1 MQTDPKQ
8 LAPAIAKFH
17 SKLLRVPRCGV
28 YQTKDIANMDQT
40 PLPFVLDDGK
50 TYADKGSSEVWCV
63 SGSSGL
69 DKRQCSVQL
78 TIFADGVPRVR
89 PLVIF
94 RGKGLRITRKEQEA
108 WDRRVQ
114 VAFQPK
120 AWCDESMMKKWIS
133 EQWGNI
139 FINPPTT
146 GSTGKILVADVHRA
160 QQTDGVKAL
169 LKKKNTELVNVPLVV
184 LVGFNLFMFLLIS
197 HLRMLSDNSLRSIL
211 RRTCNSIL
219 KGKSVPLKEEY

>member
-1 MQTDPKQ
+1 
-8 LAPAIAKFH
+8 
-17 SKLLRVPRCGV
+17 
-28 YQTKDIANMDQT
+28 MDQT

-78 TIFADGVPRVR
+78 TIFADGVPSVR

-94 RGKGLRITRKEQEA
+94 RGKGLRITREEQEA
-108 WDRRVQ
+108 WDRIVQ

-120 AWCDESMMKKWIS
+120 AWCDKSRMKKWIL

-139 FINPPTT
+139 FINP
-146 GSTGKILVADVHRA
+146 
-160 QQTDGVKAL
+160 QQLPQLEK
-169 LKKKNTELVNVPLVV
+169 
-184 LVGFNLFMFLLIS
+184 F
-197 HLRMLSDNSLRSIL
+197 
-211 RRTCNSIL
+211 
-219 KGKSVPLKEEY
+219 